1 MKKPKPT
8 ITPIIIPDD
17 KLQFLKKKLDDP
29 NLSPY
34 LKRNFIRKI
43 MGGHC
48 AVCKKMPTKIVS
60 YDMDGVSLIEIYCDK
75 CLISG
80 NENKKEAA

>member
-1 MKKPKPT
+1 MRKPKPT
-8 ITPIIIPDD
+8 ITPIVIPDD

-48 AVCKKMPTKIVS
+48 AICQKMPQR
-60 YDMDGVSLIEIYCDK
+60 
-75 CLISG
+75 
-80 NENKKEAA
+80 